1 MFVKGGA
8 VVGRVEGA
16 DAPAL
21 ADAAAAHLAS
31 AAAKTAAAPA
41 AAPPPPMAPA
51 PAAPVLDESAK
62 ARLQALVKSAPVILF
77 MKGSPEAP
85 RCGFS
90 RRVVSALQAAAIPFA
105 SHDILTDP
113 EAREGL
119 KVMMD
124 WPTFPMLVAGGE
136 LVGGCDIVE
145 ELAAAGEL
153 AAEVAAAAKG

>member
-1 MFVKGGA
+1 

-16 DAPAL
+16 DAPGL

-31 AAAKTAAAPA
+31 AAAAAAPA
-41 AAPPPPMAPA
+41 AATPPPPPPPPA
-51 PAAPVLDESAK
+51 PPAPVLDGAAK

-77 MKGSPEAP
+77 MKGSPDAP

-90 RRVVSALQAAAIPFA
+90 RRVVAALQASAIPFA
-105 SHDILTDP
+105 AHDILADP
-113 EAREGL
+113 DAREGL
-119 KVMMD
+119 KAMMD

-145 ELAAAGEL
+145 ELAASGEL
-153 AAEVAAAAKG
+153 KKEVEAAGGG